1 MKRIHHVFWFALLTL
16 VEVAFAAEPNFT
28 VEHLQ
33 NAKSRS
39 DYSLNGMWNVI
50 PDPFENGYYN
60 HRYEAKDVDGYFENR
75 RASSPSD
82 LIEYDFSKAQK
93 LSVPGD
99 WNSQDDKLFFY
110 EGTMWYQKAID
121 ITPKKDKRYILHFGA
136 VNYQSIVYVNGKKMG
151 LHEGGFTPFQFD
163 ITSVLRDKDNFLVV
177 KVDNRRERTQV
188 PTVNT
193 DWWNYG
199 GITRS
204 VNILEL
210 PESYVSDYLV
220 TLAPETSTGL
230 LATFK
235 IAHFYSS
242 SPKHIQLSIPEL
254 NISERIKIDKTGK
267 ANIRLNSAPKLWSPS
282 NPQLYSINI
291 TYNDEIIEDKIGFRT
306 ISTQGEDILL
316 NGKPIFLKG
325 ISIHEESPFSDRGK
339 RAWTEEDAETLLRW
353 VKDLG
358 GNFARLAHYPHN
370 EAMVRKADEM
380 GILLWS
386 EIPVYWTVLFDNK
399 QVYDNAQTQ
408 LDEMIMRDRNR
419 ASIIMWSV
427 ANETPSTEAR
437 NQFLTN
443 LIKRARKLDDS
454 RLITAAMDTQESTEN
469 GKAVT
474 DPLVNQVDIIGINN
488 YCGWYYT
495 KPDECGLVKWTSNH
509 NKPFIMSEVGAGALA
524 GHHGSKDQRWT
535 EEYQANVFKHNIE
548 MLKNIKS
555 LRGVTP
561 WILKDF
567 RSPRRPLTGIQ
578 DFWNRKGLISEKGQK
593 KQAFYILR
601 DFYSTMP
608 E

>member
-1 MKRIHHVFWFALLTL
+1 MKRICGACWVTL
-16 VEVAFAAEPNFT
+16 MVWAGTAFAAEPGFIIK
-28 VEHLQ
+28 HLQ
-33 NAKSRS
+33 NAQSRG
-39 DYSLNGMWNVI
+39 DYTLNGQWSVI

-60 HRYEAKDVDGYFENR
+60 HRYEPKEVDGYFENKHP
-75 RASSPSD
+75 SSPSD
-82 LIEYDFSKAQK
+82 LIEYDFSTAQK
-93 LSVPGD
+93 LNVPGD
-99 WNSQDDKLFFY
+99 WNSQDERLFFY
-110 EGTMWYQKAID
+110 EGTIWYHKAID
-121 ITPKKDKRYILHFGA
+121 LVPKKDKRYVLHFGA
-136 VNYQSIVYVNGKKMG
+136 ANYQSIVYVNGKKVG
-151 LHEGGFTPFQFD
+151 QHEGGFTPFQYD
-163 ITSVLRDKDNFLVV
+163 ITTVLRDKDNFVVV

-210 PESYVSDYLV
+210 PKSYVSDYLV
-220 TLAPETSTGL
+220 ALTPKTIKEVS
-230 LATFK
+230 ATFK
-235 IAHFYSS
+235 IAHFDSS
-242 SPKHIQLSIPEL
+242 SPAYVHLSIPEL
-254 NISERIKIDKTGK
+254 NISENVKIDQTGK
-267 ANIRLNSAPKLWSPS
+267 ASISLKTSPMLWSPS
-282 NPQLYSINI
+282 NPKLYRVDI
-291 TYNDEIIEDKIGFRT
+291 TYNDEIIEDNIGFRT

-325 ISIHEESPFSDRGK
+325 ISIHEESPFSDKGR
-339 RAWTEEDAETLLRW
+339 RAWREEDADTLLRW

-358 GNFARLAHYPHN
+358 ANFARLAHYPHN

-408 LDEMIMRDRNR
+408 LEEMIRRDRNR

-427 ANETPSTEAR
+427 ANETPATEAR

-443 LIKRARKLDDS
+443 LIKRARQLDSS

-488 YCGWYYT
+488 YCGWYYN
-495 KPDECGLVKWTSNH
+495 KPEDCGLVKWTSNH

-535 EEYQANVFKHNIE
+535 EEYQANVFENNIE
-548 MLKNIKS
+548 MLKHIMSKS
-555 LRGVTP
+555 LC
-561 WILKDF
+561 
-567 RSPRRPLTGIQ
+567 
-578 DFWNRKGLISEKGQK
+578 
-593 KQAFYILR
+593 FYYMR
-601 DFYSTMP
+601 CK
-608 E
+608 

>member
-1 MKRIHHVFWFALLTL
+1 MKRIRHVFWFALLTL

-75 RASSPSD
+75 QASSPSD

-443 LIKRARKLDDS
+443 LIKRARKLDD
-454 RLITAAMDTQESTEN
+454 
-469 GKAVT
+469 
-474 DPLVNQVDIIGINN
+474 
-488 YCGWYYT
+488 
-495 KPDECGLVKWTSNH
+495 
-509 NKPFIMSEVGAGALA
+509 
-524 GHHGSKDQRWT
+524 
-535 EEYQANVFKHNIE
+535 
-548 MLKNIKS
+548 
-555 LRGVTP
+555 
-561 WILKDF
+561 
-567 RSPRRPLTGIQ
+567 
-578 DFWNRKGLISEKGQK
+578 
-593 KQAFYILR
+593 
-601 DFYSTMP
+601 
-608 E
+608 